1 MIYLKI
7 TESEKTLRLRIAALN
22 RISPTNTSGVARSKV
37 VDDNEAFDGDDVE
50 QPAAPVVDVHKNT
63 RAFAMGASLADP
75 LTYKDWFQDLSQ
87 EVIDLIMKDFTP
99 KQRTQVLAFA
109 RRIPYGLLLMTGSG
123 KTTALVNFVRLRL
136 KRGNKIGGFASAN
149 SAVSNYCNRFLEQ
162 LELRE
167 PESQYL
173 IFRLWSLG

>member
-99 KQRTQVLAFA
+99 
-109 RRIPYGLLLMTGSG
+109 
-123 KTTALVNFVRLRL
+123 
-136 KRGNKIGGFASAN
+136 N
-149 SAVSNYCNRFLEQ
+149 SVHKSSHSRAKSHTYC
-162 LELRE
+162 
-167 PESQYL
+167 S
-173 IFRLWSLG
+173 S